1 MRKTFLLV
9 AACLLCVLANA
20 QIFNVESVEKLPGAS
35 FLDARVA
42 GISPDGS
49 YVLMTTGGE
58 NGLWRYDLASDKLSL
73 VTKAQGAGFNV
84 QVSHNGNEVV
94 YSEMV
99 ILKDRSVANNIYRAN
114 FAQQTKAQVAKEQAN
129 FGQLTFAEANLQ
141 LINEDCQVYL
151 IKNGKKIHIAPQGDE
166 YTYIWQSLSP
176 DGTKILYYVSEL
188 GCYVCDLNGKNSQFI
203 GYDCRAPRWY
213 DNNTI
218 VGMYDLDDDHFTVSS
233 RIVAY
238 TLDGKYQILTS
249 PEMIAMYPFA
259 AEGKI
264 VFSTIDSKTYI
275 INVNK

>member
-20 QIFNVESVEKLPGAS
+20 QIFNVESVEKLPAAS
-35 FLDARVA
+35 YQDARVA

-58 NGLWRYDLASDKLSL
+58 NGLWRYDLANDKLSL
-73 VTKAQGAGFNV
+73 VSNAPGAGFNV
-84 QVSHNGNEVV
+84 QVSRNGNEVV

-99 ILKDRSVANNIYRAN
+99 IKADRSVANNIYRAN
-114 FAQQTKAQVAKEQAN
+114 LTQNTFAQVAKEQAD
-129 FGQLTFAEANLQ
+129 FAQLTFAEENVQ

-151 IKNGKKIHIAPQGDE
+151 IKNGKKIHIAPQGEE

-176 DGTKILYYVSEL
+176 NGKKILYYVSEL

-218 VGMYDLDDDHFTVSS
+218 VGMYDIDDDHFTVSS

-259 AEGKI
+259 TEGKI

>member
-1 MRKTFLLV
+1 MKKTFLLV

-20 QIFNVESVEKLPGAS
+20 QIFNVESVEKLPAAS
-35 FLDARVA
+35 YQDARVA

-58 NGLWRYDLASDKLSL
+58 NGLWRYDLANDKLSL
-73 VTKAQGAGFNV
+73 VSNAPGAGFNV
-84 QVSHNGNEVV
+84 QVSRNGNEVV

-99 ILKDRSVANNIYRAN
+99 IKADRSVANNIYRAN
-114 FAQQTKAQVAKEQAN
+114 LTQNTFAQVAKEQAD
-129 FGQLTFAEANLQ
+129 FAQLTFAEENVQ

-151 IKNGKKIHIAPQGDE
+151 IKNGKKIHIAPQGEE

-176 DGTKILYYVSEL
+176 NGKKILYYVSEL

-218 VGMYDLDDDHFTVSS
+218 VGMYDIDDDHFTVSS

-259 AEGKI
+259 TEGKI

>member
-20 QIFNVESVEKLPGAS
+20 QIFNVESVEKLPAAS
-35 FLDARVA
+35 YQDARVA

-58 NGLWRYDLASDKLSL
+58 NGLWRYDLANDKLSL
-73 VTKAQGAGFNV
+73 VSNAPGAGFNV
-84 QVSHNGNEVV
+84 QVSRNGNEVV

-99 ILKDRSVANNIYRAN
+99 IKADRSVANNIYRAN
-114 FAQQTKAQVAKEQAN
+114 LTQNTFAQVAKEQAD
-129 FGQLTFAEANLQ
+129 FAQLTFAEENVQ

-151 IKNGKKIHIAPQGDE
+151 IKNGKKIHIAPQGEE

-176 DGTKILYYVSEL
+176 NGKKILYYVSEL

>member
-1 MRKTFLLV
+1 
-9 AACLLCVLANA
+9 VLANA
-20 QIFNVESVEKLPGAS
+20 QIFNVESVEKLPAAS
-35 FLDARVA
+35 YQDARVA

-58 NGLWRYDLASDKLSL
+58 NGLWRYDLANDKLSL
-73 VTKAQGAGFNV
+73 VSNAPGAGFNV
-84 QVSHNGNEVV
+84 QVSRNGNEVV

-99 ILKDRSVANNIYRAN
+99 IKADRSVANNIYRAN
-114 FAQQTKAQVAKEQAN
+114 LTQNTFAQVAKEQAD
-129 FGQLTFAEANLQ
+129 FAQLTFAEENVQ

-151 IKNGKKIHIAPQGDE
+151 IKNGKKIHIAPQGEE

-176 DGTKILYYVSEL
+176 NGKKILYYVSEL

-218 VGMYDLDDDHFTVSS
+218 VGMYDIDDDHFTVSS

-238 TLDGKYQILTS
+238 TLDGKYQISTS

-259 AEGKI
+259 TEGKI

>member
-9 AACLLCVLANA
+9 AACLMCVLANA
-20 QIFNVESVEKLPGAS
+20 QIFNVESVEKLPAAS
-35 FLDARVA
+35 YQDARVA

-58 NGLWRYDLASDKLSL
+58 NGLWRYDLANDKLSL
-73 VTKAQGAGFNV
+73 VSNAPGAGFNV
-84 QVSHNGNEVV
+84 QVSRNGNEVV

-99 ILKDRSVANNIYRAN
+99 IKADRSVANNIYRAN
-114 FAQQTKAQVAKEQAN
+114 LTQNTFAQVAKEQAD
-129 FGQLTFAEANLQ
+129 FAQLTFAEENVQ

-151 IKNGKKIHIAPQGDE
+151 IKNGKKIHIAPQGEE

-176 DGTKILYYVSEL
+176 NGKKILYYVSEL

-218 VGMYDLDDDHFTVSS
+218 VGMYDIDDDHFTVSS

-259 AEGKI
+259 TEGKI

>member
-20 QIFNVESVEKLPGAS
+20 QIFNVESVEKLPAAS
-35 FLDARVA
+35 YQDARVA

-58 NGLWRYDLASDKLSL
+58 NGLWRYDLANDKLSL
-73 VTKAQGAGFNV
+73 VSNAPGAGFNV
-84 QVSHNGNEVV
+84 QVSRNGNEVV

-99 ILKDRSVANNIYRAN
+99 IKADRSVANNIYRAN
-114 FAQQTKAQVAKEQAN
+114 LTQNTFAQVAKEQAD
-129 FGQLTFAEANLQ
+129 FAQLTFAEENVQ

-151 IKNGKKIHIAPQGDE
+151 IKNGKKIHIAPQGEE

-176 DGTKILYYVSEL
+176 NGKKILYYVSEL

-218 VGMYDLDDDHFTVSS
+218 VGMYDIDDDHFTVSS

-259 AEGKI
+259 TEGKI

-275 INVNK
+275 ILSL